1 MTSRFAFRLVAAVA
15 LLGTQAAN
23 AGFSPCGTQPG
34 TSCTVPVAQGSDNAR
49 TQAFVG
55 VNWTFGQGPDLV
67 LGVRYTKTNARQR
80 VLGGRL
86 EAVFPIAAS
95 WRGISFD
102 RLRLRAIGGQRNFMQ
117 ELGLGYSFGANA
129 FLASGA
135 VQTSHASL
143 GTDLIFGKL
152 QWLPYVGLDT
162 LSRPH
167 ALSDGSLG
175 CSSGTL
181 TSATVLNNSIVTVL
195 PGQQVNGLTCFTNNL
210 VVLN

>member
-1 MTSRFAFRLVAAVA
+1 MATA
-15 LLGTQAAN
+15 LSGCTGMSVRRWCDGCRPRPGRPRN
-23 AGFSPCGTQPG
+23 AGFSIGCV
-34 TSCTVPVAQGSDNAR
+34 SVPSPTTTA
-49 TQAFVG
+49 
-55 VNWTFGQGPDLV
+55 
-67 LGVRYTKTNARQR
+67 K
-80 VLGGRL
+80 
-86 EAVFPIAAS
+86 
-95 WRGISFD
+95 
-102 RLRLRAIGGQRNFMQ
+102 Q